1 MKRYYLSP
9 IVGSGTKADPFRAKA
24 ATFPAVNVASII
36 PSNPLTGAPLFPW
49 ALVVV
54 ATASH
59 TPLLADTTL
68 TPLPDLSL
76 DAILSTLSA
85 SQRAALFA
93 ALDAKAIDRQ
103 GLSNQTAYR
112 EVLRRIG
119 RHLNAAFTE
128 NAFDVG
134 E

>member
-9 IVGSGTKADPFRAKA
+9 IIGSGTKADPFRAKA
-24 ATFPAVNVASII
+24 ATFTAVNVASII
-36 PSNPLTGAPLFPW
+36 PSSPLTGAPLFPW

-54 ATASH
+54 QAANH
-59 TPLLADTTL
+59 APLLADTTL

-103 GLSNQTAYR
+103 GLNNQSAYR
-112 EVLRRIG
+112 AVIRRVG
-119 RHLNAAFTE
+119 RHLTAPFDE